1 MREKESGASRAAR
14 LIGRTP
20 ASVTPSVLLTDSY
33 DPVLASVAARIP
45 GCRTE
50 VRPATELAAALGAL
64 QGVLVVVITDPH
76 PDVVGAVI
84 ERGRLYHVPVVVACE
99 DESACR
105 IADESHAD
113 EWYRPPASTDEVE
126 RRVRTAI
133 RRARASEVA
142 EANRLERVGFESLL
156 FDSTT
161 RMSTLPVMIER
172 TRTLFK
178 ERGELVVFYL
188 DFIRFAKIEEI
199 YGWEKLDDVLRT
211 TATAVREFLV
221 RNDLGDTRMMLGF
234 THDDDFIFFH
244 VPERDRP
251 GTTEHEITEIA
262 RQLHRHVAMRLEDD
276 HGEDVAA
283 LFDIFVGSAHVYHN
297 PKVRVERLIYRGV
310 REAAHTAR
318 SIEQRQRARKVTE
331 LRRLLHD
338 RSLYVEYHP
347 IFSADTGRIFGYEA
361 LARGAARTM
370 RSPEVMF
377 EVAADAD
384 LVWELSRLCRA
395 RAEEGAGERLSEGQL
410 LFLNAD
416 PHDFADPTFGNVD
429 TIDPHRVVI
438 EITER
443 TAITDY
449 PAFRERLNVLRKRGY
464 RFAVDD
470 AGSGYAGLGSIANL
484 EPDFIKLDI
493 SLIKSIDTNFIK
505 QNLVETMVGFAREQ
519 GAMVIAEGIES
530 AAELDTVKRLGV
542 PLVQGF
548 FLQPPAGRRGADQGK
563 NGERAARAA
572 ARRIRQ
578 AGTQARRRK

>member
-1 MREKESGASRAAR
+1 
-14 LIGRTP
+14 
-20 ASVTPSVLLTDSY
+20 VTPSVLLTDSY
-33 DPVLASVAARIP
+33 DPDLASVAARIP
-45 GCRTE
+45 GGRAE
-50 VRPATELAAALGAL
+50 VRPAAQLPAALGEL
-64 QGVLVVVITDPH
+64 QGVRVVVITDSD
-76 PDVVGAVI
+76 PDLVRAVI
-84 ERGRLYHVPVVVACE
+84 ERGRLYHVPVVVACG
-99 DESACR
+99 DETVCR
-105 IADESHAD
+105 LAVESHAD
-113 EWYRPPASTDEVE
+113 EWYRSPASVDDIEWRVRAAV
-126 RRVRTAI
+126 RRVRA
-133 RRARASEVA
+133 AEVA

-156 FDSTT
+156 YDSTT
-161 RMSTLPVMIER
+161 RMPTLPVMIER
-172 TRTLFK
+172 TRSLFK
-178 ERGELVVFYL
+178 ERGELVVLYL

-199 YGWEKLDDVLRT
+199 YGWEKLDDVLAT
-211 TATAVREFLV
+211 TAAAVRDFIG
-221 RNDLGDTRMMLGF
+221 RNELGDTRMMLGF
-234 THDDDFIFFH
+234 THDDDFIFFY

-251 GTTEHEITEIA
+251 GTTEHEITEVA
-262 RQLHRHVAMRLEDD
+262 KRLHRYVFVRLEDE

-297 PKVRVERLIYRGV
+297 PKVRLERLIYRGV

-318 SIEQRQRARKVTE
+318 SIEQRQRARKVTD

-347 IFSADTGRIFGYEA
+347 IFSAETGRIFGYEA
-361 LARGAARTM
+361 LARGVARTL

-395 RAEEGAGERLSEGQL
+395 RAVEGAAERLGEGQL

-416 PHDFADPTFGNVD
+416 PHDFTDPTFGNLGA
-429 TIDPHRVVI
+429 IDPRRVVI

-449 PAFRERLNVLRKRGY
+449 PSFRERLNALRERGF

-548 FLQPPAGRRGADQGK
+548 FLQPPAGRREGDLGK

-578 AGTQARRRK
+578 AGTQIRRRK

>member
-1 MREKESGASRAAR
+1 
-14 LIGRTP
+14 
-20 ASVTPSVLLTDSY
+20 VTPSILLTDSR
-33 DPVLASVAARIP
+33 DPDLASVAARTP
-45 GCRTE
+45 GGRTE
-50 VRPATELAAALGAL
+50 VRPSAELAAAMGELR
-64 QGVLVVVITDPH
+64 GVMAVVVASADH
-76 PDVVGAVI
+76 DVVHAVA
-84 ERGRLYHVPVVVACE
+84 ERGRLYRIPVILACE
-99 DESACR
+99 SDESCR
-105 IADESHAD
+105 LAGEIHAD
-113 EWYRPPASTDEVE
+113 EWYTLPASADEID
-126 RRVRTAI
+126 RRLRTAV
-133 RRARASEVA
+133 RRMRAAEIA
-142 EANRLERVGFESLL
+142 EANRLERVGFEALL
-156 FDSTT
+156 FDSAT
-161 RMSTLPVMIER
+161 RMPTLPVMIER
-172 TRTLFK
+172 TRAIFK
-178 ERGELVVFYL
+178 ERGELVIFYL
-188 DFIRFAKIEEI
+188 DFVRFAKIEEI
-199 YGWEKLDDVLRT
+199 YGWEKLDDVLAT
-211 TATAVREFLV
+211 TAGAVRDFIAREK
-221 RNDLGDTRMMLGF
+221 LGDVRMMLGF
-234 THDDDFIFFH
+234 THDDDFVFFH
-244 VPERDRP
+244 IPERDRH
-251 GTTEHEITEIA
+251 GTTDQEITEVA
-262 RQLHRHVAMRLEDD
+262 QRLHRFVGMRLEDE

-297 PKVRVERLIYRGV
+297 PKVRLERLIYRGV

-318 SIEQRQRARKVTE
+318 SIEQRQRARKVTD

-347 IFSADTGRIFGYEA
+347 IFSAETGRIFGYEA
-361 LARGAARTM
+361 LARGVARTL

-395 RAEEGAGERLSEGQL
+395 RAVEGASEKLGEGQL

-416 PHDFADPTFGNVD
+416 PHDFTDPTFGD
-429 TIDPHRVVI
+429 FDSMDPRRVVI

-449 PAFRERLNVLRKRGY
+449 PSFRERLNALRARGF

-493 SLIKSIDTNFIK
+493 SLIKSIETNFIK

-548 FLQPPAGRRGADQGK
+548 FLQPPAGRRESEQGK
-563 NGERAARAA
+563 NGDRAAARAA

-578 AGTQARRRK
+578 AGTQVRRRK